1 MIELRFKFQGLCS
14 WSLYRVLFS
23 LSLETEISYYK
34 ELFFVFLNNVTSLLR
49 RTISFLYLAA

>member
-1 MIELRFKFQGLCS
+1 MIELRFKFQGLRS

-34 ELFFVFLNNVTSLLR
+34 ELFFVF
-49 RTISFLYLAA
+49 YK